1 MVNRMNALQKLWN
14 DACTVYVQTKKQNP
28 KNKRTE
34 FVEEVLFENQPC
46 KLSFE
51 STTST
56 SENNHI
62 ATVSQS
68 AKLFL
73 DKMLSIPSGS
83 KIVVTRA
90 DQTFTFANSG
100 EPGFFTYHQE
110 ISLVKFDG
118 WA

>member
-14 DACTVYVQTKKQNP
+14 DTCTVYVQTKKQNP
-28 KNKRTE
+28 ENKRTE

-51 STTST
+51 SITSA
-56 SENNHI
+56 SESNHT

-73 DKMLSIPSGS
+73 DKLLSVPSGS
-83 KIVVTRA
+83 KIVISR
-90 DQTFTFANSG
+90 DGKTFTFANSG
-100 EPGFFTYHQE
+100 EPGVFTFHQE